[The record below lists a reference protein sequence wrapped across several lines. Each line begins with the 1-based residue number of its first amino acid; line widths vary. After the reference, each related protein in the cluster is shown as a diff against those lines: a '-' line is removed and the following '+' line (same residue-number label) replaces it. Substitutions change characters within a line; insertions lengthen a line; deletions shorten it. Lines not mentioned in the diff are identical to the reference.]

1 MVVIV
6 YGTTG
11 ELIKILPLI
20 KSIPENEQLRINT
33 NQQPAQLARLMSDA
47 DLPEAHITLSN
58 GAHGHDLEKMSDLVK
73 WAFVVAGRYMKNRGK
88 IKSFLK
94 QPGNHLFI
102 VHGDTITTV
111 FGALIGRLHRQK
123 VAHIEAGLRSFNWRH
138 PFPEELDRIVV
149 SKLARYHYS
158 PGSVPIENLH
168 KAKVKGLIV
177 DTKRNTVLDSLRLA
191 QASDARDLDS
201 RLDTTKPYYVVSIH
215 RNELLSNEESLKGL
229 LQSIRNHADVAAEKA
244 VYLDHPVTK
253 ERLDKLGYN
262 DLLDH
267 SNIIRIPKLSYYKFI
282 QLVSKSQ
289 YIVTDSGGLQEE
301 AAYLNIPCLVHRMA
315 TERQEG
321 IGQNVVLSLYD
332 QATVDA
338 FLKDPSA
345 YRGEEAEKDI
355 KPTEIIVASLRKLG
369 FIS

>member
-58 GAHGHDLEKMSDLVK
+58 GAHGHDLEKISDLVK

-111 FGALIGRLHRQK
+111 FGALIGR
-123 VAHIEAGLRSFNWRH
+123 
-138 PFPEELDRIVV
+138 
-149 SKLARYHYS
+149 
-158 PGSVPIENLH
+158 
-168 KAKVKGLIV
+168 
-177 DTKRNTVLDSLRLA
+177 
-191 QASDARDLDS
+191 
-201 RLDTTKPYYVVSIH
+201 PYYVVSIH